1 MASPTNSNEPSSTN
15 QVAPP
20 GRSWRSAGTSAPR
33 NRRSII
39 KAAIFKGKGIIAVE
53 ERPKPT
59 INEST
64 DAVVRVVLA
73 CVCGSDLWYYRGESD
88 HPVGSIGHEFIGIV
102 DRIGPDVTTV
112 DVGDFVISPFAWS
125 DGVCKN
131 CESGFHTA
139 CIHGGFF
146 GGGID
151 GDGGQA
157 EYVRVPQAD
166 GTLVAVPGS
175 GFSDE
180 TMASLL
186 ALTDVMS
193 TGYHAA
199 ISADVQQGATVA
211 VVGDG
216 AVGLSGVLSAK
227 MLGAERI
234 IVLASTHED
243 RHQLAREWGATE
255 IISVRGDEAIKALR
269 DLTEGYGA
277 DAVLEC
283 VGTKAAMETAF
294 AIARPGAIVGR
305 VGVPH
310 GVNIDAEGTFY
321 RNVGMRGGPAPARH
335 YQPELLKAVLAG
347 RINPGKVFDLT
358 TDLDHIADA
367 YTAMDERRAIK
378 ALIKVSEMSA
388 S

>member
-1 MASPTNSNEPSSTN
+1 M
-15 QVAPP
+15 
-20 GRSWRSAGTSAPR
+20 
-33 NRRSII
+33 
-39 KAAIFKGKGIIAVE
+39 KAAIFKGPGTIAVE
-53 ERPKPT
+53 ERPKPA
-59 INEST
+59 ISEPT

-88 HPVGSIGHEFIGIV
+88 HPVGSIGHEFIGVV
-102 DRIGPDVTTV
+102 DQIGADVTTV
-112 DVGDFVISPFAWS
+112 AVGDFIIAPFAWS

-131 CESGFHTA
+131 CEAGFHTA

-146 GGGID
+146 GGGVE

-157 EYVRVPQAD
+157 EFVRVPQAD
-166 GTLVAVPGS
+166 GTLVPVPGTE
-175 GFSDE
+175 FSDE

-199 ISADVQQGATVA
+199 VSADVQPGDTVA

-234 IVLASTHED
+234 IVLGSTHED
-243 RHQLAREWGATE
+243 RHQLAREWGATD
-255 IISVRGDEAIKALR
+255 IISVRGDEAIKALQ
-269 DLTEGYGA
+269 DLTDGYGA

-283 VGTKAAMETAF
+283 VGTKDAMETSF

-335 YQPELLKAVLAG
+335 YQPELLEAVLDG

-358 TDLDHIADA
+358 TDLDNIADA
-367 YTAMDERRAIK
+367 YAAMDQRRAIK
-378 ALIKVSEMSA
+378 ALIKVSER
-388 S
+388 